1 MFSGVVPKMFDV
13 DIVEHPEGE
22 KVFLPR
28 PISSSQ
34 HVEVLNLKFKVPIIL
49 HKNVLLV
56 FDMSMKKKRNL
67 VRKTANQCI
76 PVLTQLGFDVSYI
89 LFDNTYIKKLDIIDD
104 ILTYE
109 ENVSHISSILPNYNS
124 SNISNIYE
132 NVVKDGKYELVV
144 FFSDES
150 QFLSLSRPQKDHIT
164 NLFREQNVSFFSF
177 SPLKDVSVAIIMKSF
192 VKLFDLFITD
202 YLDIDEAGKYLLQCL
217 KNKKVKIMF
226 DEEVV
231 AYYNLF
237 KIQDKIEISSMFIP
251 PDRKI
256 VVKIPSDIEKIG
268 TLKIVCGDFI
278 HKQIVYANRSVG
290 VRSGFTSFEAFD
302 KWTEYISYIILD
314 NLCDEVPL
322 EQLALYINGLL
333 LEGDQSRVVLYNG
346 KELSLAEAIRVQNE
360 DHDKKQKNKK

>member
-1 MFSGVVPKMFDV
+1 MFDV

-22 KVFLPR
+22 KVFLQR
-28 PISSSQ
+28 PISSNQ

-49 HKNVLLV
+49 HKNVLLI
-56 FDMSMKKKRNL
+56 FDMSSSLMQKKKKL
-67 VRKTANQCI
+67 IIKTAKQCTPI
-76 PVLTQLGFDVSYI
+76 LAQLGFDISYV
-89 LFDNTYIKKLDIIDD
+89 LFDNTYIKKLDSIDD
-104 ILTYE
+104 ILTYKK
-109 ENVSHISSILPNYNS
+109 NDSQIPSMLPDYNS

-132 NVVKDGKYELVV
+132 TVVKDGKYELVV

-150 QFLSLSRPQKDHIT
+150 EFLSFSGPQINQIT
-164 NLFREQNVSFFSF
+164 NLFREQNVGFISF

-192 VKLFDLFITD
+192 PKLFDLFITD
-202 YLDIDEAGKYLLQCL
+202 YLDIDEAGKYVVMSL

-237 KIQDKIEISSMFIP
+237 KLQDDIDISSMFVP

-333 LEGDQSRVVLYNG
+333 EGDQSRVVLYNG